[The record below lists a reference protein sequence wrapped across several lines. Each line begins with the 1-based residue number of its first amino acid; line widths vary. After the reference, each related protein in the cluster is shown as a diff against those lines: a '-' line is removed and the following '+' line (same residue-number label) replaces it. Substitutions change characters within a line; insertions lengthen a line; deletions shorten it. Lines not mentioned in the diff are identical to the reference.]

1 MSGVRIPIN
10 LSQEPFRKDRPIL
23 VASAATGIL
32 LVGVLIML
40 VSIILRERDAA
51 RESREMMA
59 RIDQQLSVVNQQY
72 TKIETQLRQPA
83 NSAVLDRSLLLN
95 ALLIRKGIS
104 WTRLFED
111 LEKVFPG
118 NVRLVAVRPYVTG
131 DNLVQLDMVVGAQT
145 PEPVIQLLRR
155 LEGSNLFGA
164 TALLSSQP
172 PSQNEPL
179 YRYRVS
185 VNYAQKL

>member
-23 VASAATGIL
+23 VASAITGIL
-32 LVGVLIML
+32 LAGVLLML
-40 VSIILRERDAA
+40 VSIIMREREAA

-72 TKIETQLRQPA
+72 AKIEAQLRQPV

-131 DNLVQLDMVVGAQT
+131 DNLVQLDMVVGAQS

>member
-1 MSGVRIPIN
+1 MHGVRIPIN
-10 LSQEPFRKDRPIL
+10 LSQQPFRKDRPIL
-23 VASAATGIL
+23 VASAVT
-32 LVGVLIML
+32 GVLLLAVLGML
-40 VSIILRERDAA
+40 VSIILREREAA

-59 RIDQQLSVVNQQY
+59 RIEQQIKIVHQQQS
-72 TKIETQLRQPA
+72 KIESQLRQPA
-83 NSAVLDRSLLLN
+83 NAAVLDRSIFIN
-95 ALLIRKGIS
+95 ALLVRKGIS

-131 DNLVQLDMVVGAQT
+131 DNLVQLDMVVGSQS

-155 LEGSNLFGA
+155 LEGSDVFGA

-179 YRYRVS
+179 FRYRVS

>member
-23 VASAATGIL
+23 VASAVTGIL
-32 LVGVLIML
+32 LMGVLLML
-40 VSIILRERDAA
+40 VSIILREREAA

-72 TKIETQLRQPA
+72 AKIEAQLRQPV

-131 DNLVQLDMVVGAQT
+131 DNLVQLDMVVGAQS

>member
-1 MSGVRIPIN
+1 MAGVRIPIN
-10 LSQEPFRKDRPIL
+10 LSQQPFRKDRPIL
-23 VASAATGIL
+23 AASAVTGIL
-32 LVGVLIML
+32 LLGVLIML
-40 VSIILRERDAA
+40 ASIIVREREAA
-51 RESREMMA
+51 RENREMMA
-59 RIDQQLSVVNQQY
+59 RIDKQLTIVNQQHS
-72 TKIETQLRQPA
+72 KIEAQLRQPVNA
-83 NSAVLDRSLLLN
+83 AVLDRSILLN

-104 WTRLFED
+104 WTKLFED

-131 DNLVQLDMVVGAQT
+131 DNLVQLDMVVGSQA

-155 LEGSNLFGA
+155 LEGSSVFGA

>member
-23 VASAATGIL
+23 VASAVTGIL
-32 LVGVLIML
+32 LVGVLLML
-40 VSIILRERDAA
+40 VSIISREREAA

-72 TKIETQLRQPA
+72 AKLEAQLRQPV
-83 NSAVLDRSLLLN
+83 NSAVLDRSILLN

-131 DNLVQLDMVVGAQT
+131 DNLVQLDMVVGAQS

>member
-1 MSGVRIPIN
+1 MAGVRIPIN
-10 LSQEPFRKDRPIL
+10 LSQQPFRKDRPIL
-23 VASAATGIL
+23 VASAVTGIL
-32 LVGVLIML
+32 LIGVLGML
-40 VSIILRERDAA
+40 VTIILREREAA
-51 RESREMMA
+51 RDSREAMA
-59 RIDQQLSVVNQQY
+59 RVEQQLAAVNREY
-72 TKIETQLRQPA
+72 TKIEGDLRRPA
-83 NSAVLDRSLLLN
+83 NAAVLDRSIFLN
-95 ALLIRKGIS
+95 ALLVRKGIS

-131 DNLVQLDMVVGAQT
+131 DNLVQLDMIVGSQS

>member
-1 MSGVRIPIN
+1 MSAVRIPIN

-23 VASAATGIL
+23 VASAVTGIL
-32 LVGVLIML
+32 LVGVLLML
-40 VSIILRERDAA
+40 VSIIIREREAA

-72 TKIETQLRQPA
+72 AKIETQLRQPV
-83 NSAVLDRSLLLN
+83 NSAVLDRSILLN

-155 LEGSNLFGA
+155 LEGSSLFGA

>member
-1 MSGVRIPIN
+1 MSGVKIPIN

-23 VASAATGIL
+23 VASAITGFL
-32 LVGVLIML
+32 LLGVLLML
-40 VSIILRERDAA
+40 VSIIGREREAA
-51 RESREMMA
+51 RESRELMA
-59 RIDQQLSVVNQQY
+59 RIDQQLSIVNQQY
-72 TKIETQLRQPA
+72 SKIEAQLRQPV

-131 DNLVQLDMVVGAQT
+131 DNLVQLDMVVGAQS

>member
-1 MSGVRIPIN
+1 MAHVKIPIN
-10 LSQEPFRKDRPIL
+10 LASQPFRRDRPIL

-32 LVGVLIML
+32 LLAVLGML
-40 VSIILRERDAA
+40 ISIIVRERDAA

-59 RIDQQLSVVNQQY
+59 SLDSELRKVQAEQ
-72 TKIETQLRQPA
+72 TKVEALLRQPENA
-83 NSAVLDRSLLLN
+83 AVVDRSALLNSLLL
-95 ALLIRKGIS
+95 RKGIS

-118 NVRLVAVRPYVTG
+118 NVRLVAVRPYVTA
-131 DNLVQLDMVVGAQT
+131 DNQVQLDMVVGTQS
-145 PEPVIQLLRR
+145 PEPWIELLKR
-155 LEGSNLFGA
+155 LENSDTFGS

-185 VNYAQKL
+185 VSYAQKL